1 MTSTEIFEFSLSI
14 ALKPKKYLTTIQIY
28 CFSYVSND
36 CKAVNK
42 SDDRILYFASI
53 VSTSRKFFNRIISL
67 ISGYLWLRGADILPR
82 DFQVRKLC
90 RKCDELFHI
99 GFNFIFIYIQARFSF
114 DLRLEVSGLKKHKKQ
129 SKWMNFWW
137 LCCWC
142 TVGALRAW
150 VELLS
155 VKELKNG
162 ASFYTFFFYTWSF
175 PNISSLNEHK

>member
-1 MTSTEIFEFSLSI
+1 MTSTEIFEFSLST
-14 ALKPKKYLTTIQIY
+14 ALKPKKYLTTIQIS

-42 SDDRILYFASI
+42 SDDRILHFASI

-82 DFQVRKLC
+82 DFQVRKLGNVTNFFIS
-90 RKCDELFHI
+90 DSILFL
-99 GFNFIFIYIQARFSF
+99 FIFRLVSVSIYGFKWV
-114 DLRLEVSGLKKHKKQ
+114 DLKKHKKQ